1 MAEEE
6 VEIDEV
12 ADGELAEPI
21 CFQNPFVFKNFAKR
35 VASMLNGEQIGGKKM
50 SQFYY
55 DLWNIKYLSKFKWDH
70 LTEEIALELSAAKK
84 ERDFYP
90 AKVDQ
95 SRALS
100 SIDERLKKAI
110 ECYIIHR
117 LLLCALARRAEHD
130 RDHYG
135 NKRLDLAG
143 PLLGAF
149 EAYLLFRML
158 FWKELNTR
166 RIDTSGDRSETLSI
180 INGMRYLKLGTA
192 VASVGG
198 EELLLVINFGHLEL
212 PDTSVDSLNI
222 FVYQTLLLSLELIVM
237 MLELKNM
244 LTASQ
249 VLLLYDYLILD
260 HISRHWQLI
269 HNSHISDTVFLAVAL
284 ATLIYWKIHLDTN
297 VKLLLPNLSARAVHP
312 VLTWGESGLAVA
324 DGLPNL
330 LKETRDC
337 AQLC

>member
-12 ADGELAEPI
+12 ADGELAEPV
-21 CFQNPFVFKNFAKR
+21 CFQNPFVFKNVAKR
-35 VASMLNGEQIGGKKM
+35 VASMLNGEQIGGKKKLH
-50 SQFYY
+50 FYY
-55 DLWNIKYLSKFKWDH
+55 DLWNIIYLSKFKWDH
-70 LTEEIALELSAAKK
+70 LTEEIAYKNATREQKLALELSAAKK

-100 SIDERLKKAI
+100 SIDERLKKKRKMQQANGSTSEI
-110 ECYIIHR
+110 PDDQQVAKVTRHFPQIHQSWTT
-117 LLLCALARRAEHD
+117 AEHD

-166 RIDTSGDRSETLSI
+166 RIDTSGARSETLSI
-180 INGMRYLKLGTA
+180 INGMRYLKLGTV

-198 EELLLVINFGHLEL
+198 EELLLV
-212 PDTSVDSLNI
+212 T
-222 FVYQTLLLSLELIVM
+222 M
-237 MLELKNM
+237 R
-244 LTASQ
+244 
-249 VLLLYDYLILD
+249 
-260 HISRHWQLI
+260 SRKDGLFPW
-269 HNSHISDTVFLAVAL
+269 FWRKLAVS
-284 ATLIYWKIHLDTN
+284 LIRNAPH
-297 VKLLLPNLSARAVHP
+297 SH
-312 VLTWGESGLAVA
+312 SF
-324 DGLPNL
+324 
-330 LKETRDC
+330 
-337 AQLC
+337 